1 MLLSPKSYK
10 EKSYGDKNFGNDEWG
25 KDTLLNR
32 HIVLVNRSTV
42 KKNKTKQNFL
52 IKQKLFSDVLGFSRE
67 HSHL

>member
-32 HIVLVNRSTV
+32 RIVLVNRSTV
-42 KKNKTKQNFL
+42 KKKKKKNFL

>member
-32 HIVLVNRSTV
+32 RIVLVNRSTV
-42 KKNKTKQNFL
+42 KKKKTT
-52 IKQKLFSDVLGFSRE
+52 S
-67 HSHL
+67 